1 MTTEKMV
8 QRARK
13 RMQEAQDA
21 RKKAV
26 NAWIVEARFGTSP
39 AAEREAWR
47 SALHAHYLERSE
59 MGAYRAAAA
68 ALKRKHEQRAKE
80 NDACEAQRKDA
91 QKLLAQVL
99 ALAAELPAEQLAR
112 LLIYGEVL
120 HDATELARAGRI

>member
-1 MTTEKMV
+1 MEKINITL
-8 QRARK
+8 K
-13 RMQEAQDA
+13 QEAY
-21 RKKAV
+21 
-26 NAWIVEARFGTSP
+26 AWIVEASFGTSP

-68 ALKRKHEQRAKE
+68 ALKREHEQRAKE
-80 NDACEAQRKDA
+80 NDAREAQRKDA

-112 LLIYGEVL
+112 LLIYGEGL
-120 HDATELARAGRI
+120 HDATTELARAGRI

>member
-1 MTTEKMV
+1 MEMKKQV
-8 QRARK
+8 QSALK
-13 RMQEAQDA
+13 RMQEAQEA

-68 ALKRKHEQRAKE
+68 ALKREHEQRA

-120 HDATELARAGRI
+120 HDATELERAGRI

>member
-1 MTTEKMV
+1 MEMKKQV
-8 QRARK
+8 QSALK
-13 RMQEAQDA
+13 RMQEAQEA

-39 AAEREAWR
+39 SAEREAWR

-68 ALKRKHEQRAKE
+68 ALKREHEQRAE

-120 HDATELARAGRI
+120 HDATELAKAGRI

>member
-1 MTTEKMV
+1 MEMKKQV
-8 QRARK
+8 QSALK
-13 RMQEAQDA
+13 RMQEAQEA

-26 NAWIVEARFGTSP
+26 KAWVVETAVTASP

-68 ALKRKHEQRAKE
+68 ALKREHEQRAKE
-80 NDACEAQRKDA
+80 NDAREAQRKDA
-91 QKLLAQVL
+91 QKLL

-112 LLIYGEVL
+112 LLIYGEGL
-120 HDATELARAGRI
+120 HDATTELARAGRI